1 MMPMSDIPLAAAAP
15 TETQRI
21 DTELADHQS
30 IKSQPLDNQPPEFA
44 PRDLWAGDA
53 ALREAVVR
61 EGGEGFDAT
70 LSAYGRMAGD
80 TIYNLSWD
88 AHRDRPRLR
97 THDRFGQRID
107 RIEFHPAYHQIMS
120 AAVAHGVAGLSWA
133 PHTWKTPD
141 WSGPLTGGHVARAAL
156 SYLHH
161 QVEPGSSCPLTMT
174 HAAVPALRRT
184 PALREWVEKAV
195 SGTYDPRDVPIA
207 DKAGITLGMGMTE
220 KQGGSD
226 VRSNVTVAAPLTGEG
241 EYALTGH
248 KWFFSAPMCDGF
260 LVLAQAPRGLSC
272 FLMPR
277 RMPDGDK
284 NAFRLMRLK
293 DKLGDWSNASSE
305 VEFDGAWAYR
315 IGEEGRGIAVI
326 IEMVMLTRLDCM
338 LGSAAEM
345 RMALIQALHH
355 VRHRHA
361 FGRALIDQPL
371 MRNVLADLAIES
383 EAATAFALRVAGA
396 VDRAARDRHESA
408 FARVATAIGK
418 YWICKRAPTFV
429 NEAQECLGG
438 AGYVEESMLPRL
450 YRQAPL
456 NSIWE
461 GSGNIQCL
469 DVLRALQREPETVAA
484 LRAELDAARGLHPAL
499 DAALPAVLVRIDE
512 AVSADL
518 EHAQGGARRLI
529 ERLALALQ
537 ASLLV
542 RAQSPLADAF
552 CRSRLGAQHGIA
564 FGTLPENFDLGACI
578 ARAGGE

>member
-1 MMPMSDIPLAAAAP
+1 MSEQRRSELHAP
-15 TETQRI
+15 ETHVI
-21 DTELADHQS
+21 E
-30 IKSQPLDNQPPEFA
+30 NQPPEFA
-44 PRDLWAGDA
+44 PRDLWTGDA

-70 LSAYGRMAGD
+70 LAAYGRLAGD
-80 TIYNLSWD
+80 QLYALSWD

-97 THDRFGQRID
+97 SHDRFGHRID
-107 RIEFHPAYHQIMS
+107 RVEFHPSYHEVM
-120 AAVAHGVAGLSWA
+120 AVAVRHGVAALSWA
-133 PHTWKTPD
+133 PHTWKTPG
-141 WSGPLTGGHVARAAL
+141 WAGPLTGGHVARAAL

-184 PALREWVEKAV
+184 PALREWMEKAV
-195 SGTYDPRDVPIA
+195 SGVYDPRDVPIA
-207 DKAGITLGMGMTE
+207 EKAGITLGMGMTE

-226 VRSNVTVAAPLTGEG
+226 VRSNTTVAMPLAAACEGVG
-241 EYALTGH
+241 EYALSGH

-260 LVLAQAPRGLSC
+260 LVLAQAPGGLSC

-277 RMPDGDK
+277 RLPDGDK

-305 VEFDGAWAYR
+305 VEFDGARAWR
-315 IGEEGRGIAVI
+315 VGEEGRGVAVI

-345 RMALIQALHH
+345 RMSLIQALHH
-355 VRHRHA
+355 ARYRRA
-361 FGRALIDQPL
+361 FGRLLIEQPL

-383 EAATAFALRVAGA
+383 EAATAFAIRVAGA
-396 VDRAARDRHESA
+396 VDRAARDRRESA
-408 FARVATAIGK
+408 FARIATAIGK
-418 YWICKRAPTFV
+418 YWVCKRAPAFV

-438 AGYVEESMLPRL
+438 AGYVEESLLPRL

-469 DVLRALQREPETVAA
+469 DVLRALQREPDTVEA
-484 LRAELDAARGLHPAL
+484 LRIELDAARGLHPAI
-499 DAALPAVLVRIDE
+499 DAAMPAVLAQIKE
-512 AVSADL
+512 MASADA
-518 EHAQGGARRLI
+518 EHAQSAARRLV

-564 FGTLPENFDLGACI
+564 YGTLPENFDLDACI